1 MSGWRASGERLS
13 AAEIREERIMLALR
27 TADGLPVSAISAG
40 APSSVIP
47 DLIGNLLV
55 PSAIPGN
62 LRIPEDRWFTAD
74 DIISSILAQI

>member
-1 MSGWRASGERLS
+1 
-13 AAEIREERIMLALR
+13 MLALR
-27 TADGLPVSAISAG
+27 TADGLPASVIPTGAPASVIPTGAPSSVIPTG

-55 PSAIPGN
+55 PSAITGN

-74 DIISSILAQI
+74 DIISSILVQI